1 MREFVELFDPVRQS
15 YRQFLWRNESL
26 AKVRKDKWLT
36 GEKLA
41 SFEES
46 ALTGILAKQDHLLQG
61 DCGESAG
68 EKEWWWEGC

>member
-15 YRQFLWRNESL
+15 YRQFL
-26 AKVRKDKWLT
+26 

-41 SFEES
+41 SLEES

-68 EKEWWWEGC
+68 GKEWWWE